1 MKRIRYHVITLA
13 TLAGLGIIS
22 CGTLFNPRR
31 PEALPRTSDTVPVQV
46 RFQGRAPGPTDKE
59 MFVCGRVGPDNE
71 FWCVDYFLFQQ
82 HVSAQ

>member
-1 MKRIRYHVITLA
+1 MFLGGCM
-13 TLAGLGIIS
+13 LWAGSG
-22 CGTLFNPRR
+22 PA
-31 PEALPRTSDTVPVQV
+31 PLPTTSDKVPVQV
-46 RFQGRAPGPTDKE
+46 RFQGRAPGPAGKE

>member
-1 MKRIRYHVITLA
+1 MKRIYPALVI
-13 TLAGLGIIS
+13 LGSAALIC
-22 CGTLFNPRR
+22 CGELFNVRTPA
-31 PEALPRTSDTVPVQV
+31 PLPRTSDTVSVQV